1 MFTDFDLRG
10 AMATGPAL
18 FQVDPVAENEVPLH
32 SGHIDA
38 AIFAGMPD
46 GRTGRQNR
54 SQLRDSIGIVSTF
67 FSGQS
72 LPLLVISSGGV
83 IHSDFRIANRPAGV
97 TTSTRTFIASRKI
110 MGGSVTVTLVFCQ
123 SSI

>member
-1 MFTDFDLRG
+1 
-10 AMATGPAL
+10 MATGPAL
-18 FQVDPVAENEVPLH
+18 FQVVPVAENEVPLH
-32 SGHIDA
+32 FGHIDA

-72 LPLLVISSGGV
+72 LPLFVISSDGV